1 MGCTAE
7 EVYQHKMISIS
18 TFQDAKW
25 QLHKWNSNRAQLEN
39 RPVMKQADRSNQTYG
54 KQQSWNQTK

>member
-1 MGCTAE
+1 
-7 EVYQHKMISIS
+7 MISIS

-39 RPVMKQADRSNQTYG
+39 VPVMKQADRSNQTYW